1 MFNNREIAIAFWA
14 IIFFGWILSKKE
26 LKQSLFQSLFQSV
39 KIFFSLKIIL
49 PFVLLFAYSFLTVFL
64 LRELHIW
71 SLSNLK
77 ETIYWFIFSGII
89 IAFRSVADETTK
101 KPIRKIIKELVVFTV
116 ILEFIVNTYVFK
128 LPVELFFVPTIAFL
142 TAVYTYASIKTEYKV
157 VEKIIGTL
165 LAIIGIA
172 MFVQALIQIYYDFD
186 KFARLNTLIDFI
198 LPPILTISI
207 LPAIYLLVLYAS
219 YELLFIRVDIMLD
232 PKEMQRYAKKLII
245 LHCGFEIG
253 KVKDMLKFRVN
264 QLYNTA
270 SKEEIKTI
278 LLDENIPVN

>member
-14 IIFFGWILSKKE
+14 IILFGWGLSKKE
-26 LKQSLFQSLFQSV
+26 IRKPLFQSV
-39 KIFFSLKIIL
+39 KMFFSPKIIL
-49 PFVLLFAYSFLTVFL
+49 PFVLLFAYSFLIVFL

-89 IAFRSVADETTK
+89 ITFRSVVDETTK
-101 KPIRKIIKELVVFTV
+101 KPIRKIIKELAAFTV

-172 MFVQALIQIYYDFD
+172 MFVQALIQIYRDFD
-186 KFARLNTLIDFI
+186 KFANLNTLIDFI

-232 PKEMQRYAKKLII
+232 SKEMQQYAKKLIV
-245 LHCGFEIG
+245 LHCGFKVG
-253 KVKDMLKFRVN
+253 KVKYMLKFRVN

-270 SKEEIKTI
+270 SKEEIRTI
-278 LLDENIPVN
+278 LFQDEKSPVN